1 MLSWMLYVI
10 VVTLLLSGAAL
21 AAEYAAR
28 LRRARTRWIW
38 ALTIV
43 ASLAIPTIIAS
54 VSEVPSL
61 VAPTVSRKI
70 TALREMTSVRVAPLT
85 WVRERTGNPATTPSL
100 HQMLQRSWVIASGAL
115 LAALVDSLRTVIR
128 SSMRRER

>member
-54 VSEVPSL
+54 VSVQVPSL

-100 HQMLQRSWVIASGAL
+100 HQML
-115 LAALVDSLRTVIR
+115 
-128 SSMRRER
+128 